1 MDNIEILISDIA
13 VSSLNNFL
21 KNSLGVVKANVI
33 NSHFFNDKSNED
45 FEFFDEMN
53 LTEYYSETRTGNLFI
68 SKLTLGIDISDV
80 MIIISS
86 ENMKADI
93 ELSFGEDVFENS
105 SENEIKSKVIK
116 LVKFLQVLNKEFPM
130 DQITVGFE
138 PISDTEL
145 NLLVINNKEICVCTE
160 MDDILSN
167 LIKNDICWD
176 EVD

>member
-1 MDNIEILISDIA
+1 MDNIEILISDID

-68 SKLTLGIDISDV
+68 SNLSLGIDISEV
-80 MIIISS
+80 MIIVSS

-105 SENEIKSKVIK
+105 NENEIKSKVKK
-116 LVKFLQVLNKEFPM
+116 LVQFLKVLNKEFLL

-138 PISDTEL
+138 PISDLEL
-145 NLLVINNKEICVCTE
+145 NLLVIKDEDIHVCTK
-160 MDDILSN
+160 MSDKLSV
-167 LIKNDICWD
+167 LLKNDICWAV
-176 EVD
+176 VD

>member
-33 NSHFFNDKSNED
+33 NSHFFNDKNNED

-105 SENEIKSKVIK
+105 SENEIKSN
-116 LVKFLQVLNKEFPM
+116 VKDFVQFLQVLNKEFPM
-130 DQITVGFE
+130 NQITVGFE

-145 NLLVINNKEICVCTE
+145 NLLVIKDKDIHVCTE
-160 MDDILSN
+160 MIDKLSV
-167 LIKNDICWD
+167 LLKSDICWD
-176 EVD
+176 VVD

>member
-13 VSSLNNFL
+13 VSALNNFL
-21 KNSLGVVKANVI
+21 KDSLGVVKANVI
-33 NSHFFNDKSNED
+33 NSHFFNDESNED

-68 SKLTLGIDISDV
+68 SKLTVGIDISDV

-105 SENEIKSKVIK
+105 SEHEIKSKVQK
-116 LVKFLQVLNKEFPM
+116 LVQFLQMLNKEFPL

-138 PISDTEL
+138 PISDSKL
-145 NLLVINNKEICVCTE
+145 NLLVIKDKDIHVCTE
-160 MDDILSN
+160 MSDKLSV
-167 LIKNDICWD
+167 LLKNDISWD
-176 EVD
+176 VVD

>member
-105 SENEIKSKVIK
+105 SENEIKSNVKN
-116 LVKFLQVLNKEFPM
+116 LVQFLQVLNKEFPM